1 MNIETIAVHAGRS
14 VDPATGA
21 ITPPIHMS
29 TTFERQADGSYPHGF
44 VYGRSGNPS
53 RILLEECVRDLE
65 GGVAGA
71 AFGSGMAAIM
81 SVFQALSPGDHV
93 IAPLDIYHGTASLL
107 RGMLARWNL
116 RTSFVEMTDI
126 DEVRRAMNSSTRLI
140 MVETP
145 SNPLLKITDI
155 AAVAEVAHQHGITCV
170 CDNTWASPALQRCL
184 ALGADLVVHSTT
196 KYLGG
201 HGDVTGGMV
210 VSARQDGLFEEI
222 RKIQQQGGAVPSP
235 FDCWLVLRG
244 IRTLPSLKCTIQGWK
259 GTPAT
264 RWPGGRWNG
273 LCLFPGRWRKGRS
286 MRAHSE
292 NAAKVAKFLDGHPK
306 VLEVYYPG
314 LEGRPGHEVAR
325 RQMERFGGMLSFR
338 VGGGREEAFRVAAST
353 TLFTRATSLG
363 SYESL
368 IEHRASIEGAESQTP
383 DDLLRVSVGLEHA
396 DDLIADL
403 EQALTS

>member
-1 MNIETIAVHAGRS
+1 MVRAGESTHSRKTLKPIGKNCNLAPCLGGTMNIETIAVHAGRS

-93 IAPLDIYHGTASLL
+93 IAPLDIYHGTAGLL

-116 RTSFVEMTDI
+116 QTSFVEMTDI

-184 ALGADLVVHSTT
+184 PLGADLVVHSTT

-244 IRTLPSLKCTIQGWK
+244 IRTLPY
-259 GTPAT
+259 
-264 RWPGGRWNG
+264 R
-273 LCLFPGRWRKGRS
+273 